1 MGLPGRHRPEPI
13 LFLLLAL
20 VWGSS
25 YVAIGIV
32 GDELE
37 PFSLVGARLLI
48 GTLALAAAALVLRVP
63 RPQRRQLA
71 HLAVAAVLGIVV
83 PFTLI
88 TWSER
93 SVDAGL
99 ASILVAASPLV
110 SAVLV
115 SGTIRDERLG
125 AVRVIGLGV
134 GFLGVVAVAG
144 GGIETGGDP
153 LALAALL
160 GAAVA
165 YAANGAWSRRFLIDV
180 PPLTAALG
188 QAVSGLVIVAVMVV
202 AVERP
207 SVGLPSSEALV
218 AVAWLGLLSSG
229 VGPLLYFRLLA
240 AWGATRT
247 MAVNYL
253 TPLVGVGAGALIL
266 GEQLAPTSLVGGAL
280 VIVGIG
286 LTSMGGHAT
295 ELVARLIP
303 MRRARVVPP
312 PVVPVTLSGGGA

>member
-1 MGLPGRHRPEPI
+1 MRLPGRLRPEPI
-13 LFLLLAL
+13 LFLLLA
-20 VWGSS
+20 VMWGSS
-25 YVAIGIV
+25 YVAIGLV
-32 GDELE
+32 GDDLA

-48 GTLALAAAALVLRVP
+48 GTLALAAAAVVLRVP
-63 RPQRRQLA
+63 RPQRRELA
-71 HLAVAAVLGIVV
+71 HLVVAGVLGIVI

-99 ASILVAASPLV
+99 ASILVAAAPLV
-110 SAVLV
+110 SALLV
-115 SGTIRDERLG
+115 AGTIRDERLG
-125 AVRVIGLGV
+125 AVRIFGLGL

-144 GGIETGGDP
+144 GGIDAGGDP

-165 YAANGAWSRRFLIDV
+165 YAANGAWSRRFLIGV

-188 QAVSGLVIVAVMVV
+188 QAASGLVVVGVMVV

-207 SVGLPSSEALV
+207 SVGLPSGEAFL

-229 VGPLLYFRLLA
+229 VAPLIYFRLLA

-247 MAVNYL
+247 MAVNYV
-253 TPLVGVGAGALIL
+253 TPLVGVGAGALVL
-266 GEQLAPTSLVGGAL
+266 GEELAPISLVGGAL
-280 VIVGIG
+280 VIVGVG
-286 LTSMGGHAT
+286 LTGVGGRAT
-295 ELVARLIP
+295 DIVGRLNP
-303 MRRARVVPP
+303 MRRSRVAPG
-312 PVVPVTLSGGGA
+312 PVAS